1 MEFLEVDQLFFQ
13 VCPNRPPYRF
23 GYRKIIVQKKSRKFK
38 LCSLILKLIFGG
50 KKIKETIKF
59 RWHTP
64 KRTKNASRSLNRVGW
79 KGDFK
84 KT

>member
-38 LCSLILKLIFGG
+38 LCSLILKSIFEKE
-50 KKIKETIKF
+50 KKRK
-59 RWHTP
+59 P
-64 KRTKNASRSLNRVGW
+64 
-79 KGDFK
+79 
-84 KT
+84 